1 MLKLLKALVLSL
13 VMFSSIPLT
22 QAGGP
27 IIYPPVDTQPRTV
40 EAFVSSERGVNVGT
54 AVTILARVRGLNTNT
69 FITGDALRLQLDGGD
84 GRLAV
89 GGTYTN
95 PAANENSVEMD
106 HICYSSVGGTTSG
119 NLISRSSG
127 SFGSVMVAPYGQ
139 PCATDFI
146 DSGWYMAKFYAPL
159 ASKRDESVQLTVTD
173 LSDTA
178 FPNTTIHTVVVNR
191 LVNHLAQVQFLPL
204 SPNVVMGSDM
214 PVILFASDEHGM
226 GISCAPS
233 GSGFESDVDSGCSL
247 ARNGYEVAGDNA
259 ISINQSTL
267 GRNSLGSLSMSGSDI
282 SGLKLLSRS
291 SAKSKSAIPLSV
303 SNLGGGA
310 YMVVLR
316 GGSTLGSGYATINAM
331 DNSGVARFVPG
342 IQLNTIGRSWS
353 L

>member
-13 VMFSSIPLT
+13 VMFTAIPLT

-27 IIYPPVDTQPRTV
+27 IIYPPVDTQPRAV

-54 AVTILARVRGLNTNT
+54 AVTILARVRGLNTNS
-69 FITGDALRLQLDGGD
+69 FITGDELRLQMDVGG

-89 GGTYTN
+89 GGTYTYT
-95 PAANENSVEMD
+95 AASESSVVMD
-106 HICYSSVGGTTSG
+106 HICYSRVGGTTSG

-127 SFGSVMVAPYGQ
+127 SFGSVMIAAYGQ
-139 PCATDFI
+139 PCATDFV

-159 ASKRDESVQLTVTD
+159 SIKRDQSVHLTVTD
-173 LSDTA
+173 LTDTT
-178 FPNTTIHTVVVNR
+178 FPRTTIQTVVVNR

-214 PVILFASDEHGM
+214 PVILFASDEQGM

-233 GSGFESDVDSGCSL
+233 GSGFESDVDSGCSA
-247 ARNGYEVAGDNA
+247 ARNGYEVSGDNA
-259 ISINQSTL
+259 ININQSTL

-291 SAKSKSAIPLSV
+291 STTSKSAIPLSV

-316 GGSTLGSGYATINAM
+316 GGSTLGSGYATINAI
-331 DNSGVARFVPG
+331 DNGGVARFVPG
-342 IQLNTIGRSWS
+342 IQLNTISRSWS

>member
-1 MLKLLKALVLSL
+1 MLNLLKASVLSL

-27 IIYPPVDTQPRTV
+27 IVYPPVDTQPRAV

-54 AVTILARVRGLNTNT
+54 AVTILARVRGLNTNS
-69 FITGDALRLQLDGGD
+69 FIAGDELRLQIDGGA

-89 GGTYTN
+89 GGAYTYA
-95 PAANENSVEMD
+95 AANENSVVMD
-106 HICYSSVGGTTSG
+106 HICYSRVGGITSG

-127 SFGSVMVAPYGQ
+127 SFGSVMIAAYGQ
-139 PCATDFI
+139 PCATNFV

-159 ASKRDESVQLTVTD
+159 STNRDQSVYLTVTD
-173 LSDTA
+173 LSDVVLA
-178 FPNTTIHTVVVNR
+178 RTTIQTVVVNR
-191 LVNHLAQVQFLPL
+191 LVNYLAQVQFLPL
-204 SPNVVMGSDM
+204 NPNVVMGSDM
-214 PVILFASDEHGM
+214 PVILFASDEQGM

-259 ISINQSTL
+259 ININQSTL

-316 GGSTLGSGYATINAM
+316 GGSTLSSGYATINAM
-331 DNSGVARFVPG
+331 DNGGVARFVPG
-342 IQLNTIGRSWS
+342 IQLNSIARSWS